1 MHYVSPYACLYVVCM
16 YECMYVCMYVY
27 MYTYVCMYVY
37 MHVCIYTCIIML
49 NICHRSFLHD
59 SESNLMQVRVMINF
73 GLIYLCAKPG
83 LKPLILSELV
93 ERKHC

>member
-1 MHYVSPYACLYVVCM
+1 MYTYV
-16 YECMYVCMYVY
+16 CMYVCMYVY
-27 MYTYVCMYVY
+27 MHT
-37 MHVCIYTCIIML
+37 CIYIQSCITML

-83 LKPLILSELV
+83 KAS
-93 ERKHC
+93 